1 MHRTTFVQNT
11 FTLIPRKNKA
21 NFLPTKIFQ
30 ITSAKK
36 KREIKN
42 KKEIYSV
49 NNSTT
54 RERIFYRT
62 LIEQLNKSIARAAT
76 NENRNAEIYLIREG
90 AKGSDA
96 RVPVIFREWAPFI
109 RKIYTTN
116 LQVEGKSVKN
126 PLSLRSFLP
135 IPP

>member
-21 NFLPTKIFQ
+21 NFLPTKIFQQ

-54 RERIFYRT
+54 RERIFYRA

-90 AKGSDA
+90 AKD
-96 RVPVIFREWAPFI
+96 RTHEC
-109 RKIYTTN
+109 
-116 LQVEGKSVKN
+116 L
-126 PLSLRSFLP
+126 
-135 IPP
+135 